1 MVQGQV
7 QGQVQ
12 GPVLGRVP
20 AELAAA
26 VLALAGVRGGDC
38 VLDLLPAA
46 GLAGGAAA
54 AAGPRGRVVALVGTD
69 SVVGIDSMD
78 SHQHLPD
85 GIETVTDLGALAD
98 ESVAKVLAID
108 PTAAARSLA
117 PLLVAVRPLLA
128 PGARVT
134 VASAPNTG
142 MLTEGLPSVLAA
154 CGLVVV
160 HAEGL
165 AVSSLPAGRVA
176 LAVGRAAGM
185 AGAAP

>member
-1 MVQGQV
+1 MV

-12 GPVLGRVP
+12 GPVVGRVP

-54 AAGPRGRVVALVGTD
+54 AAGPRGRVVALVGVD
-69 SVVGIDSMD
+69 SIDG
-78 SHQHLPD
+78 HQHLPD
-85 GIETVTDLGALAD
+85 GIETVTDLGALGD

>member
-1 MVQGQV
+1 MV

-12 GPVLGRVP
+12 GPVVGRVP

-54 AAGPRGRVVALVGTD
+54 AAGPRGRVVALVGID
-69 SVVGIDSMD
+69 GIDGID
-78 SHQHLPD
+78 GHQHLPD

-128 PGARVT
+128 AGARVT

>member
-7 QGQVQ
+7 QGQ
-12 GPVLGRVP
+12 VLGRVP

-54 AAGPRGRVVALVGTD
+54 AAGPRGRVVAVVGTD
-69 SVVGIDSMD
+69 SVAGVVGMD
-78 SHQHLPD
+78 SVDGPQPLPD

-185 AGAAP
+185 AGGAP

>member
-1 MVQGQV
+1 MVQE
-7 QGQVQ
+7 QVQ
-12 GPVLGRVP
+12 GPVVGRVP

-69 SVVGIDSMD
+69 SVVGVVGMD
-78 SHQHLPD
+78 SIDGHQHLPD